1 MSGRRSHARFAVLP
15 FPAGVLRILRDV
27 VFTRASDEELLVVG
41 RQPGVRG
48 ELVSVH
54 SPDDSHGSWVAEV
67 LESHPV
73 IVDGTVRHQL
83 RLQQVNGTV
92 APGGAADDER
102 PVDE

>member
-1 MSGRRSHARFAVLP
+1 M
-15 FPAGVLRILRDV
+15 LRDV
-27 VFTRASDEELLVVG
+27 VVQSATDEQLVVVG

-54 SPDDSHGSWVAEV
+54 SPDDSNGSVVAQV

-83 RLQQVNGTV
+83 RLQQIDGAV
-92 APGGAADDER
+92 APSVDDEEG
-102 PVDE
+102 PFDE